1 MLLAAQALAQ
11 GAAVVTVNVRH
22 FAGLAPCL
30 TWQEVPLAG
39 QPPSSQTG
47 PTKR

>member
-1 MLLAAQALAQ
+1 MILAAQALAQ
-11 GAAVVTVNVRH
+11 GASIVTANVRH

-30 TWQEVPLAG
+30 TWQDVPLSA